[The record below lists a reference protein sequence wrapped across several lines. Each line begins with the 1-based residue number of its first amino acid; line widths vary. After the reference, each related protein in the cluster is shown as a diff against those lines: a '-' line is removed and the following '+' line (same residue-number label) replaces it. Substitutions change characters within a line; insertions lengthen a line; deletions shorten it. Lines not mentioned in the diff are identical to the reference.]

1 MYYVKSLMF
10 PYINH
15 LVLTD
20 PGEIQVHY
28 HYNDIQQKSLAYPD
42 TLLPE
47 DSESSKPSPYKPP
60 SCLIQHPRLTF

>member
-28 HYNDIQQKSLAYPD
+28 HCNDTQQKSLAYPD

-47 DSESSKPSPYKPP
+47 TQSPPSP
-60 SCLIQHPRLTF
+60 HPINHQAASYNTPD